1 MIMSTETSK
10 TYTLSE
16 KQFGEVVLQVGILK
30 ETYAQVKESK
40 SMNLFQKKIL
50 LKNKASNDSIL
61 KELEEIHNK
70 KL

>member
-70 KL
+70 SQ

>member
-1 MIMSTETSK
+1 MEKQEESK

-30 ETYAQVKESK
+30 ETYSQVKEHK
-40 SMNLFQKKIL
+40 GMNIFQKKIL
-50 LKNKASNDSIL
+50 LKNKASNESIL

-70 KL
+70 SQ